1 MLEEIIIGILDPLKK
16 TGDSVSGRTARIPD
30 SIWAPVMGG
39 FLILFAGIIGL
50 IAGQP
55 WLFPSLGPTAYL
67 QVETPELKSAH
78 FYNTIVG
85 HYVGIT
91 AGLIGIAIFNLWETP
106 SVLVSHELLPVWV
119 GAAAIAIFLT
129 IIINMFLRSSHHP
142 AAATTLLVALGAFRT
157 PSQISALIAGVLII
171 AVVGGVLRRIRV
183 GGGKPDSSKDKS

>member
-1 MLEEIIIGILDPLKK
+1 MIMGILDPLKK
-16 TGDSVSGRTARIPD
+16 TGDSVGGWTARIPD
-30 SIWAPVMGG
+30 SIWAPIMGG
-39 FLILFAGIIGL
+39 FLILVAGAIGL

-85 HYVGIT
+85 HYIGIV
-91 AGLIGIAIFNLWETP
+91 AGLIGIAIFSLWTAP
-106 SVLVSHELLPVWV
+106 SVLVSHELLPAWV
-119 GAAAIAIFLT
+119 GAAVIAIFLT
-129 IIINMFLRSSHHP
+129 IIINMFLRSSHPP

-171 AVVGGVLRRIRV
+171 AVIGEILRRIRV
-183 GGGKPDSSKDKS
+183 GGGKPGSSNERS

>member
-1 MLEEIIIGILDPLKK
+1 MEEVIIGILDPLKK
-16 TGDSVSGRTARIPD
+16 TGDSVGGWTARIPD

-67 QVETPELKSAH
+67 QVETPELESAH

-85 HYVGIT
+85 HYVGIV
-91 AGLIGIAIFNLWETP
+91 AGLIGITIFNLWATP

-129 IIINMFLRSSHHP
+129 IVINMFLRSSHPP